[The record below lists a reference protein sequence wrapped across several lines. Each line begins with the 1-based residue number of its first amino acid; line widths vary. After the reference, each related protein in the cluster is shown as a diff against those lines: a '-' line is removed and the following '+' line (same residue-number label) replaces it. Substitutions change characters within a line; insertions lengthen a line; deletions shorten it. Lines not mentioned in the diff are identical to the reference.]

1 MNKLK
6 KPIAYLTAIILSFT
20 LILPVFAE
28 DSSVIPGIAVRDD
41 ACQVWINMSFTEIS
55 EEITPE
61 LFGISDIEITEIVK
75 VKGHNDQGISVLT
88 GYAVTIEVD
97 SPDRLTKVM
106 AEIRKLDFVDDVKR
120 IYLPSSGEIEID
132 ISNVKEE
139 NQIKSLWG
147 DANFDN
153 AVTAA
158 DARTVLR
165 IAAQLENNSNEM
177 LDINNDGKITAS
189 DARAILRASAQI
201 APLEVSYK
209 ISTDTEY
216 LIGPI
221 ETFPEFGKWKTAAI
235 SENMTIQEDY
245 GTDNSAPGNA
255 TAYYLLFS
263 AEKPGEY
270 ALTLKNDRQSTEII
284 INLIAK

>member
-97 SPDRLTKVM
+97 SPDRLTEVM

-139 NQIKSLWG
+139 NQIKFL
-147 DANFDN
+147 
-153 AVTAA
+153 
-158 DARTVLR
+158 L
-165 IAAQLENNSNEM
+165 L
-177 LDINNDGKITAS
+177 
-189 DARAILRASAQI
+189 
-201 APLEVSYK
+201 
-209 ISTDTEY
+209 ST
-216 LIGPI
+216 
-221 ETFPEFGKWKTAAI
+221 
-235 SENMTIQEDY
+235 
-245 GTDNSAPGNA
+245 
-255 TAYYLLFS
+255 
-263 AEKPGEY
+263 
-270 ALTLKNDRQSTEII
+270 
-284 INLIAK
+284 